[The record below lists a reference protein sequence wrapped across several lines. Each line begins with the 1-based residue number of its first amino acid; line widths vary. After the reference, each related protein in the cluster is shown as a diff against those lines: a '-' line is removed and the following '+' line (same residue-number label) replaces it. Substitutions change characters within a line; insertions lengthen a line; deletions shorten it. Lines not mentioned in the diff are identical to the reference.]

1 MSDHRAAAG
10 RALGHLLAD
19 GSSANLQ
26 GRDLAIATSAR
37 DSVLGSCDEL
47 LSAVTGRRN
56 RLVKPSIGDLVQRP
70 LTHLSLGLANHPR
83 LRVEAPSPTDLALDP
98 SSAGAAP
105 HWAAAADH
113 LLIATGEFAQP
124 FAHHATPEAAW
135 ACVADVAAL
144 ARAVD
149 RLDRDLGRA
158 HLRDGNPQRADM
170 LNRAEILG
178 LGLVATAALEQ
189 AMAGAV
195 DFEWRP
201 QVADMSVRPV
211 SSTETIPDDLGHL
224 TQLLRHSPV
233 LRPADVAQLALGQHY
248 LAQTAANTLGGT
260 APEVTTRLR
269 ALSRTLAGVSEGH
282 PDVASILPGDR
293 RPVVQ
298 LGNIMRS
305 ARQLPAGHQAGA
317 ADRDI
322 ALAIARQMPD
332 FLLMLHSKAVTEATR
347 GRWITPD
354 HEQLKPTWR
363 KTTSF
368 TPLRLTDITARAS
381 HQSGSLI
388 KLLGPPPARPRSTVP
403 ALSAVVALA
412 GRTTTPERPEFPLAS
427 AAVKTSSNGHLGAWP
442 IRRRQ

>member
-10 RALGHLLAD
+10 RALAQLLAD

-47 LSAVTGRRN
+47 LSAVTGRSSRP
-56 RLVKPSIGDLVQRP
+56 VKPSISDLVQRP
-70 LTHLSLGLANHPR
+70 ITHLSLGLANHPR
-83 LRVEAPSPTDLALDP
+83 LRVDAPSPTDLAVDP
-98 SSAGAAP
+98 PSDAAAS

-113 LLIATGEFAQP
+113 LLIAASEFAQP
-124 FAHHATPEAAW
+124 SARHATAEAAW

-149 RLDRDLGRA
+149 RLDRDLGSA
-158 HLRDGNPQRADM
+158 HSRDGNPLWADT
-170 LNRAEILG
+170 LGSAEIFG
-178 LGLVATAALEQ
+178 LGLIATTALEQ

-195 DFEWRP
+195 DFGWRP
-201 QVADMSVRPV
+201 PVPDMSVRPV
-211 SSTETIPDDLGHL
+211 TSTNTIPDALEHL
-224 TQLLRHSPV
+224 TRLLRHSPV
-233 LRPADVAQLALGQHY
+233 LRPADVAQLALGQHF

-260 APEVTTRLR
+260 APEITLRLR
-269 ALSRTLAGVSEGH
+269 AVSKTLGGVAEGR

-305 ARQLPAGHQAGA
+305 ARQLPAEHHAGA

-332 FLLMLHSKAVTEATR
+332 FVLMLHSKAVTEATR

-354 HEQLKPTWR
+354 HEKLKPTWR

-381 HQSGSLI
+381 HQTGALI
-388 KLLGPPPARPRSTVP
+388 KFLEPPPPRPRSTVP
-403 ALSAVVALA
+403 TLSAVVALA
-412 GRTTTPERPEFPLAS
+412 GRVTASQRPEFPLTTAG
-427 AAVKTSSNGHLGAWP
+427 VKTLTNNELSAWH
-442 IRRRQ
+442 IRHR